1 MAKRTATGLILFC
14 LQLLACFSQSK
25 GDGRDEIKGMFVFGS
40 SLVDNGNNNFLQ
52 DSLAKADFLP
62 YGIDFPRGPSGRF
75 TNGRNVVDLLGEM
88 LKLPRLIPPF
98 SDPSTKGS
106 RVVHGVN
113 FASGASGILDETGF
127 VARQVITL
135 NQQIR
140 NFEEITLP
148 DLEQQLGCKG
158 RSSEV
163 LKNYMFVVGTGGND
177 YSFNYFLRRGN
188 INVTLQA
195 FTANLTNSLSLQLK
209 KLYTLGARKF
219 VLMSVNPLGCY
230 PMLNAMRNGSRCIE
244 ALNQAATLF
253 NDGLKSLID
262 VAKSDMPNSNL
273 VFVNSYKIIS
283 DIIENPSSKGFKDA
297 SNECCEVVPSAQL
310 GGSGTL
316 CKQGGKTCSDR
327 RAHVFFDGL
336 HPTEAVNV
344 EIATKAFTSYLQTDV
359 YPINV
364 NQLAKLKL

>member
-1 MAKRTATGLILFC
+1 MMGKRTAVAQILLC
-14 LQLLACFSQSK
+14 LELLACFSQSK
-25 GDGRDEIKGMFVFGS
+25 AKGEEIKGMFVFGS

-62 YGIDFPRGPSGRF
+62 YGIDFPHGPSGRF
-75 TNGRNVVDLLGEM
+75 TNGKNVVDLLAQ
-88 LKLPRLIPPF
+88 LLNLPFLIPPF
-98 SDPSTKGS
+98 SDPSTKGI
-106 RVVHGVN
+106 RVIHGVN

-140 NFEEITLP
+140 NFEQITLP
-148 DLEQQLGCKG
+148 ELKQQLGCKA
-158 RSSEV
+158 EL

-177 YSFNYFLRRGN
+177 YSFNYFLRRGDN
-188 INVTLQA
+188 NVTLEA

-209 KLYTLGARKF
+209 RLYTLGARKF

-230 PMLNAMRNGSRCIE
+230 PMLNAVRNGSRCIE

-283 DIIENPSSKGFKDA
+283 DIIENPSSKGFRDA
-297 SNECCEVVPSAQL
+297 NNECCEVVPSAQL

-327 RAHVFFDGL
+327 NAHVFFDGL

-344 EIATKAFTSYLQTDV
+344 EIATKAFTSYLQTEV

-364 NQLAKLKL
+364 QQLAKLKL

>member
-1 MAKRTATGLILFC
+1 MGKRRANGIILLC
-14 LQLLACFSQSK
+14 LQLLACLFESR
-25 GDGRDEIKGMFVFGS
+25 GDGREKMRGMFIFGS

-52 DSLAKADFLP
+52 DSLAKADFFP
-62 YGIDFPRGPSGRF
+62 YGIDFPGGPSGRF
-75 TNGRNVVDLLGEM
+75 TNGKNVVDLLAEM

-106 RVVHGVN
+106 RVIHGVN

-140 NFEEITLP
+140 NFEDITLP
-148 DLEQQLGCKG
+148 ELKKQLGCKRG
-158 RSSEV
+158 SSE
-163 LKNYMFVVGTGGND
+163 LIKNYMFVVGTGGND
-177 YSFNYFLRRGN
+177 YSFNYFLRRGDN
-188 INVTLQA
+188 NPTLQA
-195 FTANLTNSLSLQLK
+195 FTANLTSSLSLQLK

-230 PMLNAMRNGSRCIE
+230 PMLKTRRNGSSCIE

-262 VAKSDMPNSNL
+262 VAKSDMQNSSL

-283 DIIENPSSKGFKDA
+283 DIIENPSTKGFKDA
-297 SNECCEVVPSAQL
+297 NNECCEVVPSAQL

-316 CKQGGKTCSDR
+316 CMPGGKICSDR
-327 RAHVFFDGL
+327 SAHVFFDGL

-344 EIATKAFTSYLQTDV
+344 EIATKAFTSYLQTEV

-364 NQLAKLKL
+364 YQLAKLKH